1 MHVDIVEHAMLT
13 LPCNIM
19 SMSLP
24 RTHPVHATD
33 RYRMRPSPFSLRA
46 LLFRMTAICVP
57 PCFPPFDHSCTLPR
71 ILMSSAAPS
80 MDRHDILEATH
91 DTIARSYLD
100 VEIVLEDMVLV
111 LLSVRF
117 YIRIVAF
124 CMVFTA
130 LIALAAYL
138 QTLPSIFQ
146 TSDFV
151 HAAMLRVNSQTAY
164 LHSG

>member
-1 MHVDIVEHAMLT
+1 MHVDMVEHAMLT
-13 LPCNIM
+13 VPCSIR

-24 RTHPVHATD
+24 RTHTHRQLVGTSTA
-33 RYRMRPSPFSLRA
+33 SVPFDPHDHNK
-46 LLFRMTAICVP
+46 CVP
-57 PCFPPFDHSCTLPR
+57 PCFPLLNHSCTLPR
-71 ILMSSAAPS
+71 ISVFGTAPA
-80 MDRHDILEATH
+80 MERREILEAMH
-91 DTIARSYLD
+91 DTMARSYLD

-111 LLSVRF
+111 LLGIRF

-124 CMVFTA
+124 CMVFPA

-151 HAAMLRVNSQTAY
+151 HAAMLRVNSQTAH